1 MGGSISGTYDGT
13 LSYGGVGN
21 YKEKRAVSNKY
32 EPSFRANEHNIY
44 VEEYFSGPDVRI
56 YLDGE
61 EQYEISQIS
70 YSLQEQ
76 LKPIYGYAS
85 RLYDEVAIGSR
96 IVMGSF
102 TIPLKNK
109 HTNNLSGLKGS
120 FNASYQSSTIND
132 YQRPGWVE
140 TLKKYDQNYSTMAAR
155 SIQSGSEYG
164 KIRVQQ
170 GSQTYRYKAGQSPTT
185 SSELVE
191 VGRWLVILG
200 YLSAS
205 DIGNAYNLTYYQA
218 VKAFQKDYLGG
229 AACDGVL
236 TPYVM
241 SAIESEAL
249 GKTQSQVSN
258 NARMASNARSAS
270 SETVKGN
277 EIDSFF
283 STSKSNLL
291 RRQGYSI
298 LIEIGDHEQ
307 YLKALLDIRLR
318 SKSVAVDASGN
329 PIAEV
334 YDFIAR
340 DLRENTEAS
349 DRL

>member
-1 MGGSISGTYDGT
+1 MGGAVSGI
-13 LSYGGVGN
+13 YGGVPSYGVVDK
-21 YKEKRAVSNKY
+21 YKEKRVISNKY

-56 YLDGE
+56 YLDGQ
-61 EQYEISQIS
+61 EQFEISQIS
-70 YSLQEQ
+70 YSIQEQ

-102 TIPLKNK
+102 TVPLKN
-109 HTNNLSGLKGS
+109 HHANNLSNLQWS
-120 FNASYQSSTIND
+120 LDANYQSSTLND
-132 YQRPGWVE
+132 YKRPGWVE
-140 TLKKYDQNYSTMAAR
+140 TLKKYDQNHSTMKAR
-155 SIQSGSEYG
+155 SIQSNETYG

-170 GSQTYRYKAGQSPTT
+170 GSQVYRYKAGQSPTT
-185 SSELVE
+185 GDELIE
-191 VGRWLVILG
+191 VGRWLAILG
-200 YLSAS
+200 YLSTS
-205 DIGNAYNLTYYQA
+205 EIGNTYSLTYYQA
-218 VKAFQKDYLGG
+218 VKAFQKGSLDG
-229 AACDGVL
+229 AACDGIL

-241 SAIESEAL
+241 NALEAEAL
-249 GKTQSQVSN
+249 GKTQSQVSSTVRTVGN
-258 NARMASNARSAS
+258 VRSAS
-270 SETVKGN
+270 TSTVKDN

-283 STSKSNLL
+283 STSKNELL

>member
-1 MGGSISGTYDGT
+1 MGGAISGAYGGT
-13 LSYGGVGN
+13 PSYGAVDK
-21 YKEKRAVSNKY
+21 YKEKRVISNKY

-56 YLDGE
+56 YLDGQ

-70 YSLQEQ
+70 YSVQEQ

-96 IVMGSF
+96 IIMGSF
-102 TIPLKNK
+102 TVPLKN
-109 HTNNLSGLKGS
+109 HHANNLSNLQWS
-120 FNASYQSSTIND
+120 LDANYQSSTIND
-132 YQRPGWVE
+132 YKRPGWVE
-140 TLKKYDQNYSTMAAR
+140 TLKKYDHNHSTMKAR
-155 SIQSGSEYG
+155 STQSDEIYG

-170 GSQTYRYKAGQSPTT
+170 GSQTYRYKAGQNPTT
-185 SSELVE
+185 SNELVE

-205 DIGNAYNLTYYQA
+205 DIGNTYNLTYYQA

-229 AACDGVL
+229 AACDGIL

-241 SAIESEAL
+241 NAIESEAL
-249 GKTQSQVSN
+249 GKTQSQVSS

-270 SETVKGN
+270 STTVKDN

-283 STSKSNLL
+283 SASKSNLL